1 MCWMWRL
8 SRQCTIWGGVLL
20 ATVVST
26 GGFAGDRLLA
36 TGGLISV
43 EGSAGGGLTPWAVIA
58 GLGTDTQ
65 IGASS
70 ACTLVKPPD
79 FELETCG
86 LALGIDNRLEL
97 SLDRQRFDLGS
108 VIAGQAIDQT
118 IVGAKVRLYGDM
130 VADQDR
136 AWPQLALGAQWK
148 DNTSFDQVP
157 KALGARRASG
167 LDVYIAAT
175 KLWLDGPLGH
185 SWIGDLTLRY
195 SEANQLGLLGFGG
208 DIGTYHLLPEASIGC
223 FVTDH
228 LVAGVEYREKPNN
241 LSSVRED
248 DYKDAF
254 VAYLPVKWLSLA
266 LAYVD
271 LGRVA
276 DKPGQAGP
284 YLSLQGSF

>member
-1 MCWMWRL
+1 MRRL
-8 SRQCTIWGGVLL
+8 WRQCTNWGGLLL
-20 ATVVST
+20 AAVASA

-58 GLGTDTQ
+58 GLGTDTE
-65 IGASS
+65 IGASG
-70 ACTLVKPPD
+70 ACTLVRPPA

-86 LALGIDNRLEL
+86 VALGIGNRLEL
-97 SLDRQRFDLGS
+97 SVDRQRFDLGS

-118 IVGAKVRLYGDM
+118 IVGAKVRLYGDL

-136 AWPQLALGAQWK
+136 LWPQLALGAQWK

-157 KALGARRASG
+157 KSLGARRASG
-167 LDVYIAAT
+167 LDAYIAAT

-208 DIGTYHLLPEASIGC
+208 DLGTYHLLPEASIGC

-241 LSSVRED
+241 LSAVRED
-248 DYKDAF
+248 DFKDAF
-254 VAYLPVKWLSLA
+254 LAYLPVKWLSLT
-266 LAYVD
+266 LAYAD
-271 LGRVA
+271 LGTVA

-284 YLSLQGSF
+284 YISLQGSF